1 MAQTKGWRPLRNGWP
16 DFMVLLDGK
25 PLFIEVKSR
34 GDKLSRPQKRMF
46 EALEAAGIMV
56 RVWWER
62 EPDRLMTWRK
72 FLAHSGFL
80 LRRTPPNRAKRKPV
94 SVETFSIGQVRRM
107 IRRDRQIEKELRG

>member
-1 MAQTKGWRPLRNGWP
+1 MAQAKGWRPLRNGWP
-16 DFMVLLDGK
+16 DFMRFWGLDSLS
-25 PLFIEVKSR
+25 PRLFTSINS
-34 GDKLSRPQKRMF
+34 GFPSSSTMF